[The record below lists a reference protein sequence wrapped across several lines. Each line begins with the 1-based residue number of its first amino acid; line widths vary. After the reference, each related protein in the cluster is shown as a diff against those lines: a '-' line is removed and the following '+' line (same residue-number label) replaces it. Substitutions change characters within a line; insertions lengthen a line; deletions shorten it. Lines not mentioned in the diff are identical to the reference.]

1 MIPAVAQ
8 AESASLRVGLR
19 RRWRTVSW
27 LGAIAV
33 LALAGAFVGS
43 YPAYLLEIAMINV
56 VAAIGLNLLTGNS
69 GQISLCHSSFMALGA
84 YGTALAVARIGAPFV
99 VAVPAAAA
107 AAALAGA
114 GLGFPA
120 KRLQGIYLALAT
132 LGFLEIVQIGILSVA
147 KPMAFGN
154 TRLPGYAMYLVV
166 LAVCAF
172 AVWTARNVAAS
183 RVGREFDAVRLSPH
197 AAQALGISVGR
208 VKLVAFALSAAYAAL
223 AGGLLA
229 VVVGFI
235 DPIEFGVTA
244 TLRQITF
251 IVVGGLGS
259 VAGSVIGAV
268 ALSILGELLR
278 PVKEYADLVYTG
290 ILLGSLLFMPRGLV
304 TLWNRV
310 AARVASP
317 GGRVS
322 SPTGRGT

>member
-1 MIPAVAQ
+1 M
-8 AESASLRVGLR
+8 G
-19 RRWRTVSW
+19 W

-132 LGFLEIVQIGILSVA
+132 LGFLEIVQIGIEELPDLTGGVRGLSVA
-147 KPMAFGN
+147 KPMVFGN

-235 DPIEFGVTA
+235 DPIEFGVSA

-322 SPTGRGT
+322 SPAGRGT